1 MARVSEHVYYDIF
14 ESDISIQ
21 YKDLIMF
28 FSSEFNAT
36 RFQNKILN
44 FINEENSKLKVK
56 YNVEVEFDDMLIIAY
71 YKKIEK
77 RGFRVYKK
85 VNYSDSEYYLQL
97 ITEDDIIKSKVGE

>member
-1 MARVSEHVYYDIF
+1 MARVSNHVYYDIY

-28 FSSEFNAT
+28 FSSEFNAN

-44 FINEENSKLKVK
+44 FIKEENDKLKSK
-56 YNVEVEFDDMLIIAY
+56 YNVIVEFDEMLIIAY

-85 VNYSDSEYYLQL
+85 VIYADNEYYLQL

>member
-1 MARVSEHVYYDIF
+1 MARVSNHVYYDIF

-21 YKDLIMF
+21 YKDIIMF
-28 FSSEFNAT
+28 FSSEFNAN

-44 FINEENSKLKVK
+44 FIKEENDKLKSK
-56 YNVEVEFDDMLIIAY
+56 YNVIVEFDEMLIIAY

-77 RGFRVYKK
+77 RGFRCYKK
-85 VNYSDSEYYLQL
+85 IYYETEEYYLQI